1 MRRRGR
7 GRRGWG
13 CGRRAAGMLESALLL
28 LLHREPAHGYTLLEQ
43 LEEFGLGGIDPSAI
57 YRALR
62 DMEAREWVASTWD
75 EEQSQGPARRVYR
88 ITELGDEVL
97 AAWIQDLD
105 ETKKM
110 IDRLVGAYRAHMEE
124 GEGEHHGDSA
134 KEQGKEAE

>member
-1 MRRRGR
+1 MRGRGR

-28 LLHREPAHGYTLLEQ
+28 LLHREQAHGYTLMEQ
-43 LEEFGLGGIDPSAI
+43 LGEFGLEGIDPSAI

-62 DMEAREWVASTWD
+62 DMEAREWVSSTWN

-88 ITELGDEVL
+88 ITPLGDEVL

-105 ETKKM
+105 QTKKM
-110 IDRLVGAYRAHMEE
+110 IGRLVGAYRAHMKA
-124 GEGEHHGDSA
+124 GQGEHH
-134 KEQGKEAE
+134 